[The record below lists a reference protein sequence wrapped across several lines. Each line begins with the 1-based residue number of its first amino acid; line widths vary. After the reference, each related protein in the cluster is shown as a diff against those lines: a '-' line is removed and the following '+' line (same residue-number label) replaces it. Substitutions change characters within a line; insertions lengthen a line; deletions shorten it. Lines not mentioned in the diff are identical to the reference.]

1 MGGIVIILAMKN
13 TAHPLHSLLRETRNA
28 TRQTLHGR
36 RGTYLSKPISI
47 RDAAKKFAKARTTIH
62 RWLNAGLLQRCDNE
76 GNYDPAAQY
85 LWMADVAKLAS
96 DPERKQGQPLN
107 PIKKRKPKT
116 TKFQRMK
123 NDPEWSKGERDHWL
137 SLAGKLTKS
146 LRQFSDISTLRDD
159 ERDAIA
165 NALQPIA
172 DICAAMRRR

>member
-1 MGGIVIILAMKN
+1 MGGIVTILAMKK
-13 TAHPLHSLLRETRNA
+13 TTHPLHSLLRANRNA
-28 TRQTLHGR
+28 TRQKLHGR

-62 RWLNAGLLQRCDNE
+62 RWLNAGLLSRCDNE

-96 DPERKQGQPLN
+96 DPERKQGQPLK

-123 NDPEWSKGERDHWL
+123 NDPECKGERDHWL
-137 SLAGKLTKS
+137 LLAGKLTKS

-165 NALQPIA
+165 ATLQPIA
-172 DICAAMRRR
+172 DICAAMRQR